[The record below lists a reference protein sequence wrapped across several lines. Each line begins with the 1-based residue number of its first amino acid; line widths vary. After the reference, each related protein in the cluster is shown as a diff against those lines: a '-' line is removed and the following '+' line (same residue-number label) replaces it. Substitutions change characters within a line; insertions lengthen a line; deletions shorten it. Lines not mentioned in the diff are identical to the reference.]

1 MGIRTSE
8 TIVID
13 CFVNEEDQIQFYRN
27 KEDDLIAL
35 VHTVTE
41 GEYDAIENFVIIARE
56 DVNELID
63 FLQHYIDSP
72 RKESY

>member
-35 VHTVTE
+35 VRTVTE